1 MPPPTANASHMMK
14 RILLIA
20 SGLAIAAAWI
30 AYTTGQYLGTS
41 IILAVIGGIC
51 LVAGLVEGE

>member
-1 MPPPTANASHMMK
+1 MMK